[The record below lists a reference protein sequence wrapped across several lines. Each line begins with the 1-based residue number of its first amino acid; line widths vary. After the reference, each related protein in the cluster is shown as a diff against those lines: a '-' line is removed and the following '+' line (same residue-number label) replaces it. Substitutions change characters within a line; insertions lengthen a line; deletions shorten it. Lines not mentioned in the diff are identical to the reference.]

1 MLQHI
6 TFLVL
11 QSLINIEK
19 LKINAKYF
27 ALIKKIYLYLHHQIK
42 QIIINQTKN

>member
-42 QIIINQTKN
+42 QIFINQIKN